1 MFKDGDLSIR
11 WFSLNEKRISF
22 NQESRRFGID
32 VGYEQRTGQFRHN
45 ILSGYDYIFDSSD
58 LEIDLRPYVNKT
70 GYYGYGLAFAPLD
83 SLNLDSQARFY
94 FRNEQDRYNEDMT
107 FKSNGYYYRLGV
119 RLGGMIHSFSGSLT
133 GELEHKELDWETFEV
148 YQMSSTL
155 AHHGDTHLITAN
167 YAFHQRKDDLYTLIP
182 DNIRSQYNYS
192 DTQKRSSHTLNASV
206 AMYPADW
213 LELSLIEQY
222 TQRKVRLS
230 ENYFRNNAD
239 FVNRTSMVAVIY
251 PLSSVRLENIL
262 SYDIAVKDFTYEIN
276 SRHTENR
283 SISTFGSW
291 QYSPSDSLRWAY
303 KIDLQRITYPDQ
315 ENRWDNDL
323 LVQSYRLSVVHYLWQ
338 SMKLRNWLILN
349 TKDDVYLDALLSAN
363 NSRMRSISL
372 IPECDVLLG
381 DRLLFRQSYTIRA
394 DYTNYHYKTEGR
406 TGTFYRQ
413 LICRYGM
420 IFDSFPYVARSADLI
435 WMRHPY
441 RSGDGKALKVETTFE
456 CQHNEFGAK
465 QQDFYLITSRNQRYT
480 VALRLKHDIYNI
492 YYTIHPQYT
501 WGTWKEYNLLFGCAW
516 QMDHDSIVEISLN
529 PYGDSVKNLDW
540 QISTAVNLRF

>member
-1 MFKDGDLSIR
+1 MDGDLSVR

-32 VGYEQRTGQFRHN
+32 VGYEQRTGLFRHN

-70 GYYGYGLAFAPLD
+70 GYYGYGLTFAPLD
-83 SLNLDSQARFY
+83 SLNLDSQARYY
-94 FRNEQDRYNEDMT
+94 FRNEQDRYNEYMA
-107 FKSNGYYYRLGV
+107 FKSNGYYYRLGG
-119 RLGGMIHSFSGSLT
+119 RLGGVIHSFSGSLA
-133 GELEHKELDWETFEV
+133 GGLEYKELDWETFEV
-148 YQMSSTL
+148 YQLSSAL
-155 AHHGDTHLITAN
+155 AQRGDKHLITAN
-167 YAFHQRKDDLYTLIP
+167 YAYHQREDDLYILIP

-192 DTQKRSSHTLNASV
+192 DTQKRFSHTLNASV
-206 AMYPADW
+206 ATYPADW
-213 LELSLIEQY
+213 LELSLNEQY
-222 TQRKVRLS
+222 AQRKVRLS

-239 FVNRTSMVAVIY
+239 FVNRTSLIAVVY

-262 SYDIAVKDFTYEIN
+262 RYDIAIKDFTYEIN

-303 KIDLQRITYPDQ
+303 EIDMQRITYPDQ

-323 LVQSYRLSVVHYLWQ
+323 LVQSYRLGVVHYLWQ
-338 SMKLRNWLILN
+338 NMKLRNWLILN
-349 TKDDVYLDALLSAN
+349 TKDDIYLDALLSAN

-372 IPECDVLLG
+372 IPECDILLG
-381 DRLLFRQSYTIRA
+381 DRLLFRQNYTIRA

-420 IFDSFPYVARSADLI
+420 IFDSFPYVARSADMI

-441 RSGDGKALKVETTFE
+441 RSSDGKALKVETTFE
-456 CQHNEFGAK
+456 YQQNEFGAK

-480 VALRLKHDIYNI
+480 VALQLKHDIYNI